1 MGALSMVRFLHNVI
15 VFTSGAVLMGLEI
28 VGSRVLAPYFGNSIF
43 VWGSLIS
50 VVMAA
55 LSIGYYWGGWLS
67 AREPSYGRLLTL
79 LLIPGILIFFLPF
92 IYPTLNERIA
102 GVDFGTRLNPLIASS
117 IYFLPPGIFL
127 GTVSPYVIRL
137 AATALATVGSTAGT
151 LYAVS
156 TCGSI
161 FGTLLTAFYLIPLI
175 GVSNIIHA
183 LGITLVCLSLLVLP
197 LVRLR
202 SVAVGR
208 AVTALSIVGS
218 IAMPWPSTVWARLKT
233 LLEKDTFYHRI
244 RVEEDDEA
252 RYMYFDR
259 TLQSAMNLKDPSA
272 LRLIYSRYTSLG
284 FAFRPDAK
292 KILIIGLGG
301 GSIPKKLQKE
311 FPLLE
316 IDVVEIDPDV
326 VQIAKSHFNVREAKN
341 LRLHTQ
347 DGRLFLA
354 RTQNQYDIILIDA
367 YYADA
372 MPFHLATQEFFE
384 LAQRK
389 LTPNGIVVANLI
401 SAVTGPSGRIA
412 RAFVKTARRVF
423 PQAYVFAARRAENVG
438 ADSIQNVIVIATKD
452 KQRLDIKEIVKRAA
466 SLDKSLFPEPIQD
479 ISASYYN
486 GPLPDQ
492 DVPVL
497 TDDYAPTDNLLH
509 P

>member
-1 MGALSMVRFLHNVI
+1 MVRFLLNII
-15 VFTSGAVLMGLEI
+15 VFVSGAVLMGLEI
-28 VGSRVLAPYFGNSIF
+28 VGSRVLAPYFGSSIF

-67 AREPSYGRLLTL
+67 AREPSYGRLLIL

-92 IYPTLNERIA
+92 LYPTLNEWIA

-127 GTVSPYVIRL
+127 GTISPYVIRL
-137 AATALATVGSTAGT
+137 AATALSTVGSTAGT
-151 LYAVS
+151 LYAIS

-161 FGTLLTAFYLIPLI
+161 FGTLLTAFYLIPLM
-175 GVSNIIHA
+175 GVTNIIHSM
-183 LGITLVCLSLLVLP
+183 GITLVCLSLLVVP
-197 LVRLR
+197 LLRLR

-208 AVTALSIVGS
+208 AVTALSIIGS
-218 IAMPWPSTVWARLKT
+218 IAIPWPSIVWARLKT

-259 TLQSAMNLKDPSA
+259 TLQSAMNLKDPTT

-284 FAFRPDAK
+284 FTFRPDAK
-292 KILIIGLGG
+292 RILIIGLGG

-311 FPLLE
+311 FPSLE
-316 IDVVEIDPDV
+316 IDVVEIDPEV
-326 VQIAKSHFNVREAKN
+326 IQIAKNHFNVRESN
-341 LRLHTQ
+341 RLHLHAQ
-347 DGRLFLA
+347 DGRLFLT
-354 RTQNQYDIILIDA
+354 RTANQYDIILLDA

-372 MPFHLATQEFFE
+372 MPFHLATREFFE

-401 SAVTGPSGRIA
+401 SAVTGPSGKIA
-412 RAFVKTARRVF
+412 RAFVKTERRVF
-423 PQAYVFAARRAENVG
+423 PQTYVFAARRAENVST
-438 ADSIQNVIVIATKD
+438 DTIQNIIVVATKD
-452 KQRLDIKEIVKRAA
+452 KQRLEIKEIVKRSIA
-466 SLDKSLFPEPIQD
+466 LNKGLFPDPIQD
-479 ISASYYN
+479 IGVAYYD